1 MLKNLITIA
10 TLAGILSVGSLAHA
24 QAMPTAV
31 SKGLF
36 QVGGAYTT
44 VMPDYGHKNVSGF
57 TGFADFDFRPHIG
70 VEAEY
75 HYASIITP
83 EDLGENSFFVGPRFV
98 YPRGRFS
105 IYGKALI
112 GIGTIVIQEVQDNPE
127 GGAGTYVAYGVGGG
141 LDVRIGKHLVVRP
154 IDAEYQHWNFGNGLT
169 PIAITVGAA
178 YRFR

>member
-10 TLAGILSVGSLAHA
+10 TLAGILSVGSAAHA

-36 QVGGAYTT
+36 QVGGGYTL
-44 VMPDYGHKNVSGF
+44 VMPDYGQKNIEGF
-57 TGFADFDFRPHIG
+57 TGFADFDFRPHFG

-75 HYASIITP
+75 HYVSIITP
-83 EDLGENSFFVGPRFV
+83 LDLGENSFYVGPRYV
-98 YPRGRFS
+98 YTRGRFS

-127 GGAGTYVAYGVGGG
+127 GGAGTYLSYGGGGG
-141 LDVRIGKHLVVRP
+141 LDVRVGKHLVVRA
-154 IDAEYQHWNFGNGLT
+154 IDAEYQHWNYGNGLT
-169 PIAITVGAA
+169 PIAFTVGAA